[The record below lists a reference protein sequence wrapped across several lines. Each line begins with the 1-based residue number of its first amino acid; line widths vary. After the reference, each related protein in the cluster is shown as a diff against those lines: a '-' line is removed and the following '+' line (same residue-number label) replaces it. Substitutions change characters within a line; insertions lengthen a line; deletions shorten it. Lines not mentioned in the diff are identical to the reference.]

1 MTLRELM
8 NELANLSDN
17 GKNDDKE
24 VINDIIDEPIE
35 MVFANDDYIVIL

>member
-8 NELANLSDN
+8 SELANLSDN

-24 VINDIIDEPIE
+24 VIIISQY
-35 MVFANDDYIVIL
+35 NLG

>member
-24 VINDIIDEPIE
+24 VINDIIDEPVDT
-35 MVFANDDYIVIL
+35 VFVNNDYIVIL